1 MKKRILIVNDGK
13 KQKQRSDSIEAQ
25 TWGI

>member
-1 MKKRILIVNDGK
+1 MIKKPLIIHDGK
-13 KQKQRSDSIEAQ
+13 KQKQRSDSYEAQ